1 MKLYP
6 RVIALVITTLFCVT
20 AVGQPP
26 DQTPPISMGIVL
38 DTSGSMGIKLAR
50 VRQLVSELLKLT
62 GRLDEFALI
71 QASDRPVVVSG
82 YGSTADALQTQVAF
96 IQSKGRSAVLDGIYM
111 GLQVSK
117 AGRNARKVLLVIS
130 DGGENSSRYTETEI
144 KNAIAETGV
153 RVYVVGVD
161 EPIGGRGRSPEEVAG
176 AALLLQIAERG
187 GGRYFGMEGTTNLPQ
202 AALELISAM
211 RAPL

>member
-6 RVIALVITTLFCVT
+6 RVIAPVITTLFCVT

-26 DQTPPISMGIVL
+26 GETPPMSMGIVL
-38 DTSGSMGIKLAR
+38 DTSGSMGFKLAR
-50 VRQLVSELLKLT
+50 ARQLVSELLKLT
-62 GRLDEFALI
+62 SSLDEFALI

-82 YGSTADALQTQVAF
+82 YGSSADTLQTQVAF

-130 DGGENSSRYTETEI
+130 DGGENNSRYTETEI
-144 KNAIAETGV
+144 RNAIAETGV
-153 RVYVVGVD
+153 RVYVAGVD
-161 EPIGGRGRSPEEVAG
+161 EPVAG
-176 AALLLQIAERG
+176 SALLLQIAERG
-187 GGRYFGMEGTTNLPQ
+187 GGRYFGMERATNVPQ
-202 AALELISAM
+202 VALELISAM
-211 RAPL
+211 RAPFKP

>member
-6 RVIALVITTLFCVT
+6 RVIAPVITTLFCVT

-26 DQTPPISMGIVL
+26 GETPPMSMGIVL
-38 DTSGSMGIKLAR
+38 DTSGSMGFKLAR
-50 VRQLVSELLKLT
+50 ARQLVSELLKLT
-62 GRLDEFALI
+62 SSLDEFALI

-82 YGSTADALQTQVAF
+82 YGSSADTLQTQVAF

-130 DGGENSSRYTETEI
+130 DGGENNSRYTETEI
-144 KNAIAETGV
+144 RNAIAETGV

-161 EPIGGRGRSPEEVAG
+161 EPIAAVGRSPEEVAG
-176 AALLLQIAERG
+176 SALLLQIAERG
-187 GGRYFGMEGTTNLPQ
+187 GGRYFGMERATNLRQ

>member
-6 RVIALVITTLFCVT
+6 RVIALVIATLFCLT

-26 DQTPPISMGIVL
+26 DQTPSISMGIVL

-50 VRQLVSELLKLT
+50 ARQLVSELLKLT
-62 GRLDEFALI
+62 GPLDEFALI
-71 QASDRPVVVSG
+71 QASDRPLVASG
-82 YGSTADALQTQVAF
+82 YGSTANALQTQIALM
-96 IQSKGRSAVLDGIYM
+96 QSRGRSAVLDGIYM

-117 AGRNARKVLLVIS
+117 AGRNVRKILLVIS
-130 DGGENSSRYTETEI
+130 DGGENSSRFTETEI

-161 EPIGGRGRSPEEVAG
+161 QPIAGSRRSPEEVAG
-176 AALLLQIAERG
+176 SALLLQIAERG
-187 GGRYFGMEGTTNLPQ
+187 GGRYFGLEHTRNLPQ
-202 AALELISAM
+202 VALELIGTM